1 MITIPFKPLSLQD
14 NGFHILVGIE
24 VFGQAHQ
31 AVLDTGASKTV
42 FDKTNIEQILDS
54 ETELEYSEYLST
66 GLGTTSMESFTV
78 LLPRLQI
85 GDWHVKNHRI
95 AVLDLSTINYAYEQ
109 MNLPPVI
116 GVIGGDILMDYG
128 GVIDYRKMTLRL
140 RQRKIS
146 RRPATK

>member
-14 NGFHILVGIE
+14 NGFHLLVDIE
-24 VFGQAHQ
+24 VFGQTHQ

-42 FDKTNIEQILDS
+42 FDKTNVEKILDGK
-54 ETELEYSEYLST
+54 TELEYSEYLST

-78 LLPRLQI
+78 LLPLLRI
-85 GDWHVKNHRI
+85 GDWQIKNHRI

-109 MNLPPVI
+109 MNFDPVI

-146 RRPATK
+146 RRAVIK